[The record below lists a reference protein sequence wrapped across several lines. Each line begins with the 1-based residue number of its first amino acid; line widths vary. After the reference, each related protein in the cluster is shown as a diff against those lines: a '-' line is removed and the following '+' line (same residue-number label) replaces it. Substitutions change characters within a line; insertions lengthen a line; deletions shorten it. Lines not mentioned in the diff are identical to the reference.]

1 MLFAATTLQA
11 QQLPDPHF
19 EDWSDSFNGDAQPKY
34 WHGSNVEQVGFKF
47 TFLYQKD
54 GRSGKCAY
62 VADKE
67 VGALGITEIGPGYF
81 GLGTSWQKLEGINTG
96 TATAGTYGGISFKY
110 RPDSMV
116 VWIKRTGDNTGS
128 EDFHLLYYSWTGTA
142 KGTAYKNKNDIKEL
156 IFEKA
161 EKGTSFVVISSEL
174 EEIMSLCDRIIVI
187 YEGRLVG
194 EVMKADFSK
203 ESLMKGIVSQEEKDA
218 E

>member
-1 MLFAATTLQA
+1 MKQFFTKFTALCMLFAATTLQA

-81 GLGTSWQKLEGINTG
+81 GLGTSWQKLEGLNTG

-128 EDFHLLYYSWTGTA
+128 EDFHLLYYSSYG
-142 KGTAYKNKNDIKEL
+142 
-156 IFEKA
+156 
-161 EKGTSFVVISSEL
+161 
-174 EEIMSLCDRIIVI
+174 
-187 YEGRLVG
+187 
-194 EVMKADFSK
+194 
-203 ESLMKGIVSQEEKDA
+203 
-218 E
+218 